1 MVKNVLKALGEHK
14 CGVMDN
20 KDLRVFPY
28 LCNDFLKISIEKLII
43 GQKWIRNKWSL
54 QKVNWASWS

>member
-14 CGVMDN
+14 CGVTDN
-20 KDLRVFPY
+20 KDLRFFPY
-28 LCNDFLKISIEKLII
+28 LCNVFLKISIEKLII
-43 GQKWIRNKWSL
+43 GQKWKIKMWSL